1 MRLRE
6 QELGNKNII
15 GTKIAQE
22 RKKKNIKQKDLL
34 ALLQLQG
41 VDISSSAL
49 SKIEGQLRLVTDIEL
64 VALAKSL
71 RVSADYLLGLKKKEL
86 KELEKNQVKY
96 IN

>member
-71 RVSADYLLGLKKKEL
+71 RVSADYLLGLKKERAKRTR
-86 KELEKNQVKY
+86 KKSS
-96 IN
+96 

>member
-15 GTKIAQE
+15 GTKIEQE

-71 RVSADYLLGLKKKEL
+71 RVSADYLLGLKKERTKRTR
-86 KELEKNQVKY
+86 KKSS
-96 IN
+96 

>member
-15 GTKIAQE
+15 GTKIEQE

-71 RVSADYLLGLKKKEL
+71 RVSADYLLGLKKERAKRTR
-86 KELEKNQVKY
+86 KKSS
-96 IN
+96 

>member
-15 GTKIAQE
+15 GARIEQE
-22 RKKKNIKQKDLL
+22 RKKKNIKQKELL
-34 ALLQLQG
+34 HLLQLQG

-71 RVSADYLLGLKKKEL
+71 KVSAEYLLGLKKERAK
-86 KELEKNQVKY
+86 KNRKKST
-96 IN
+96 